1 MKQNTNE
8 RIFKVFVEATVATD
22 AYIRVPADVED
33 VADYIDRHPEKV
45 FADWNNFEV
54 HEMEMYTHIDDCINE
69 VKSEDGYE
77 LAMKILD

>member
-8 RIFKVFVEATVATD
+8 RIFKVFVEATVVTD

-45 FADWNNFEV
+45 FADWNNFEIY
-54 HEMEMYTHIDDCINE
+54 ETEMYTHVDGCVNE
-69 VKSEDGYE
+69 VKSEEDYK
-77 LAMKILD
+77 LAMYVLE